1 MSNLSLSQ
9 EVLKRVEEIE
19 KHVDSI
25 SATSDA
31 QIQLLNCCFGED
43 FQNKY
48 YYYLDSEIQ
57 DEQDFYNAVY
67 ILTGLL
73 SLNKSYIEQINIQ
86 TKEICDILESQLDQ
100 NTLISIYR
108 NIAGDFF
115 IEDPEY
121 QESLYSYTTT
131 VCNTSGQ
138 RFKDIFKDSY
148 YQPNGTKYLHTLLNF
163 LDDYRKA
170 IKTIPD
176 FLDTLKNALN

>member
-1 MSNLSLSQ
+1 MPDLTLAQ

-19 KHVDSI
+19 KQVDNI
-25 SATSDA
+25 SATSNA

-57 DEQDFYNAVY
+57 DEQDFYNAIY
-67 ILTGLL
+67 ILIGLL
-73 SLNKSYIEQINIQ
+73 SLNKSYSEQINFQ
-86 TKEICDILESQLDQ
+86 TKEICEILEGQLDK
-100 NTLISIYR
+100 NIINNIYN

-121 QESLYSYTTT
+121 QVSLNSSTTLF
-131 VCNTSGQ
+131 CNTSAE
-138 RFKDIFKDSY
+138 RFKEIFKSKY
-148 YQPNGTKYLHTLLNF
+148 YEPNGTKYLQTLLNF

-170 IKTIPD
+170 ITTIPEY
-176 FLDTLKNALN
+176 LETLRNAFT

>member
-1 MSNLSLSQ
+1 MSDLSLSQ

-19 KHVDSI
+19 KHVNSI
-25 SATSDA
+25 SATTDA
-31 QIQLLNCCFGED
+31 QIRLLNCCFGEN

-48 YYYLDSEIQ
+48 LYYLDSEIQ
-57 DEQDFYNAVY
+57 NEQDFYNAVY

-73 SLNKSYIEQINIQ
+73 SLNKRYSEEINIE
-86 TKEICDILESQLDQ
+86 TKEICDMLEGQLNQ
-100 NTLISIYR
+100 ESLNSIYK

-121 QESLYSYTTT
+121 QESLYTYTIG
-131 VCNTSGQ
+131 VCDTSGQ

-148 YQPNGTKYLHTLLNF
+148 YEPNGSGYLQHLLNL
-163 LDDYRKA
+163 LDDYRNA

-176 FLDTLKNALN
+176 FLETLKKALG